1 MVVNEN
7 VNANV
12 NKLVKDHAVNR
23 PEKMRSSAEITAR
36 YNLSCKKY
44 KELKAAKAEFR
55 EQKVM
60 VYAELKVLG
69 WVLGKNEQ
77 TISKDA
83 N

>member
-1 MVVNEN
+1 MEQ
-7 VNANV
+7 
-12 NKLVKDHAVNR
+12 KKIISSSYTSDSK
-23 PEKMRSSAEITAR
+23 EKPRSIAEITAR
-36 YNLSCKKY
+36 YNLSCQKY

-69 WVLGKNEQ
+69 WALGKSDQ